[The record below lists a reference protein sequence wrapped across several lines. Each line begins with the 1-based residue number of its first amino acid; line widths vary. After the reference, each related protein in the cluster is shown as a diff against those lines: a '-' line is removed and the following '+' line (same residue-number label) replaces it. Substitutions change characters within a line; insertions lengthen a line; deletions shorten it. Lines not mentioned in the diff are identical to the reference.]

1 MKIIY
6 SIVYAG
12 LQLPVLKNEQGK
24 DVTPLKP
31 IAELFGLSW
40 TDQHKKLSGS
50 AYLREHL
57 GICMGDIP
65 HAGSQKVAKS
75 NVCTPLMGGAD
86 SQKREQI
93 CILVSRV
100 AAYLMTISPDRVRA
114 QGNIDGAKFLME
126 KQEEWADALHDY
138 EEIGVAI
145 NMKHIKQ
152 QEQLRKTRMALV
164 SVIGVKNKTADAA
177 DRKAVTAVIAQMTA
191 ELGLPY
197 QPDLLG

>member
-40 TDQHKKLSGS
+40 TDQHKKLNGS
-50 AYLREHL
+50 AYLREYL
-57 GICMGDIP
+57 GVCMGDIP
-65 HAGSQKVAKS
+65 HAD
-75 NVCTPLMGGAD
+75 L
-86 SQKREQI
+86 QKRGQV
-93 CILVSRV
+93 CILLSRV
-100 AAYLMTISPDRVRA
+100 AAYLMTISPDRVHA
-114 QGNIDGAKFLME
+114 QGNIDGAKYLME